1 MTTTIVVAG
10 KGGVG
15 KTAISA
21 LLIDILSKKGI
32 VLAIDAD
39 PSTNLSDSLGMEITG
54 TVGKAREELTDD
66 IQKGVLSPT
75 VTKQDVLEMKIRESL
90 VEGARVDLLP
100 MGRPEGPGCY
110 CAANHMLRLSMER
123 LAKNYDYLVVDSEA
137 GMEHI
142 SRQTTQDV
150 DILLIVSDPTMRGI
164 TAASRMKD
172 LIKDMRTRVGKI
184 YLAVNRVSNSLP
196 PEIKQA
202 IEKYS
207 LNLIGTLSEDPKLT
221 ELDVKGKP
229 INEMPQGSPL
239 RAGVEDLVKKF
250 GL

>member
-39 PSTNLSDSLGMEITG
+39 PSTNLSDSLGMEVEG
-54 TVGKAREELTDD
+54 TVGKAREDLTDD

-75 VTKQDVLEMKIRESL
+75 VTKQDVLDMRIREAM

-123 LAKNYDYLVVDSEA
+123 LAKNYEYMVVDSEA

-150 DILLIVSDPTMRGI
+150 DVLLIASDPTIRGI
-164 TAASRMKD
+164 TAAARMKE

-184 YLAVNRVSNSLP
+184 YLTVNRVCDGLP
-196 PEIKQA
+196 PEIQQA
-202 IEKYS
+202 IEKYG
-207 LNLIGTLSEDPKLT
+207 LNLIGTLPEDPNLT
-221 ELDVKGKP
+221 ELDVKGRP
-229 INEMPQGSPL
+229 IAEIPEGSPL
-239 RAGVEDLVKKF
+239 RVAVEDLVKKF

>member
-15 KTAISA
+15 KTAICA

-39 PSTNLSDSLGMEITG
+39 PSTNLSDSLGMEVEG
-54 TVGKAREELTDD
+54 TVGKAREDLTDD
-66 IQKGVLSPT
+66 IQKGILSPT
-75 VTKQDVLEMKIRESL
+75 VTKQDVLDMRIRESM
-90 VEGARVDLLP
+90 VEGAKVDLLP

-123 LAKNYDYLVVDSEA
+123 LAKNYDYMVVDSEA

-150 DILLIVSDPTMRGI
+150 DVLLIASDPTIRGI

-172 LIKDMRTRVGKI
+172 LIKDMRTRVGKV
-184 YLAVNRVSNSLP
+184 YLTVNRVNNGLP
-196 PEIKQA
+196 PEIQQA
-202 IEKYS
+202 IDKFG
-207 LNLIGTLSEDPKLT
+207 LKLIGTLPEDPGLT
-221 ELDVKGKP
+221 ELDVKGNP
-229 INEMPQGSPL
+229 INDLPESSPL
-239 RAGVEDLVKKF
+239 RLGVEDLINKL